1 VTARRRLAFLSRALW
16 ATAQRVGTAPGVRW
30 SVENILPGAGIA
42 VALLA
47 LAAMAGEFALR
58 VKTPFLANNWPIKFD
73 GSYGFN
79 FVPGAKV
86 ELTNHLDFWAEN
98 IVNSLGFLDREPPS
112 TEYPGT
118 GVCRIAFFGDSMIEA
133 AQVPLEQ
140 KVQIQLERFANE
152 SHGGK
157 KFQTLAFGFSGTGQ
171 ANQVPFYDVFAKRF
185 HPNVVVLVFV
195 SNDFANNSS
204 VLESI
209 RNGWDP
215 FHPPRLFFDRD
226 ATGGFQSIR
235 IDPQWLDKVFPSER
249 QVSSWRTPLHRT
261 LITTSYLYNWIYA
274 LLSLRFPDAARWL
287 DGTSP
292 LEEVYAD
299 RQRVVTQR
307 WPSRVDFIG
316 WNFPHD
322 WDMDTVFSAQQLAPV
337 FQDALAFTGHA
348 LDEFILR
355 SRQDGSNLMVL
366 ADKSLYLQ
374 TRRSSAKTDPKIN
387 SVNPLSD
394 NAALLR
400 LEALTRRRQIPLVD
414 L

>member
-1 VTARRRLAFLSRALW
+1 MARLWRDQGKRDEARELLAAVLWLVHRRLRHARFEGGQDVAGRVARLTASFEIYLVKILQAGRTVTARRRPAFLSRALW
-16 ATAQRVGTAPGVRW
+16 VTAQRVGTAPGVRW

-171 ANQVPFYDVFAKRF
+171 ANQIPFYDVFAKRF

-226 ATGGFQSIR
+226 ATGGFQSI
-235 IDPQWLDKVFPSER
+235 P
-249 QVSSWRTPLHRT
+249 
-261 LITTSYLYNWIYA
+261 Y
-274 LLSLRFPDAARWL
+274 
-287 DGTSP
+287 
-292 LEEVYAD
+292 
-299 RQRVVTQR
+299 
-307 WPSRVDFIG
+307 
-316 WNFPHD
+316 
-322 WDMDTVFSAQQLAPV
+322 
-337 FQDALAFTGHA
+337 
-348 LDEFILR
+348 
-355 SRQDGSNLMVL
+355 
-366 ADKSLYLQ
+366 
-374 TRRSSAKTDPKIN
+374 
-387 SVNPLSD
+387 
-394 NAALLR
+394 
-400 LEALTRRRQIPLVD
+400 
-414 L
+414 